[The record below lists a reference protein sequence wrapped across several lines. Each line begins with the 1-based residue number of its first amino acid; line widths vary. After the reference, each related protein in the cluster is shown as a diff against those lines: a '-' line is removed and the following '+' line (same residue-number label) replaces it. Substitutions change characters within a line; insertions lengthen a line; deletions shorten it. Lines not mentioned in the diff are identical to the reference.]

1 MSWNET
7 LSPEVLKMLNEFEK
21 PYKREVGYCK
31 PEQFDGPLTK
41 RELAELAKY
50 FKL

>member
-7 LSPEVLKMLNEFEK
+7 LSPEVNRMLREFAK
-21 PYKREVGYCK
+21 PYEREVRYTK
-31 PEQFDGPLTK
+31 VEQFDTPLTK
-41 RELAELAKY
+41 RELAEMAKY

>member
-7 LSPEVLKMLNEFEK
+7 LSPEVNRMLREFAK
-21 PYKREVGYCK
+21 PYKREVGYVK
-31 PEQFDGPLTK
+31 MDQYDTPLTK
-41 RELAELAKY
+41 RELAEMAKY